1 MKRPLSLF
9 VLLLCVY
16 AECFSE
22 NTGKPT
28 ITAATFFARVSERY
42 ASINDYVAN
51 ITIRSGKT
59 VQSGVFR
66 YRKPNF
72 VRIDFYSPKDQ
83 YILFANDMLNIY
95 LPNLDIILSQKADPS
110 STPGGLATGG
120 GLALMKRSYVIA
132 FETDSRPHPISDG
145 SKEMAIILSMERRN
159 GSEPFRKLRVM
170 ISPETNLI
178 RRIEGFPVIGD
189 DVIFDF
195 SSYRINPGVPGSV
208 FVFEPEHTTTI
219 LNDFLYMD

>member
-1 MKRPLSLF
+1 MKKTLLSFFLLF
-9 VLLLCVY
+9 FALTFSF
-16 AECFSE
+16 AENE
-22 NTGKPT
+22 KT

-42 ASINDYVAN
+42 ANINDYVAN

-59 VQSGVFR
+59 VQNGILR

-72 VRIDFYSPKDQ
+72 VRVDFFYPKDQ
-83 YILFANDMLNIY
+83 YILFANDVLNVY
-95 LPNLDIILSQKADPS
+95 LPSLDIILSQKADPS
-110 STPGGLATGG
+110 SAPGGLATGG

-132 FETDSRPHPISDG
+132 FETDSRAHPISDG
-145 SKEMAIILSMERRN
+145 SREVAIILSMERKN
-159 GSEPFRKLRVM
+159 GSEPFRRLRVM
-170 ISPETNLI
+170 VSPETNLI
-178 RRIEGFPVIGD
+178 RRIEGFPVVGEN
-189 DVIFDF
+189 VTFDF